1 VGGERVLKAT
11 RFDAATGCNQ
21 LAAAGG
27 ENIRRR
33 LTPRALALGVRPESP
48 PPDAVTGRF
57 TAPALFGLGLVD
69 AVPDSSL
76 LAEQDPEDEDH
87 DGISGRVGRTAD
99 GRVGRFGRKADVAT
113 LTEFTATAL
122 RFEMGLTSSRY
133 PRDAVQGRRAPP
145 HADEAPDP
153 EVADSVVAR
162 LTDFVR
168 FLAPPERLR
177 PRGGRVA
184 AAAARGE
191 RQFAQIGCAACH
203 VPVLTTGPSP
213 VAALDRR
220 PVALYSDL
228 LLHDAGPALADV
240 CGPGATPSEVRTAP
254 LMGLRYRELLLHD
267 GRVTSLRD
275 AILLHGGEARAARDR
290 FAALSDTQQAALIAF
305 LKTL

>member
-1 VGGERVLKAT
+1 MLKAT

-21 LAAAGG
+21 LAEAGG

-33 LTPRALALGVRPESP
+33 LTPSARARGVRPESP

-240 CGPGATPSEVRTAP
+240 CGAGATPSEVRTAP

-290 FAALSDTQQAALIAF
+290 FAALSATQQPH
-305 LKTL
+305 